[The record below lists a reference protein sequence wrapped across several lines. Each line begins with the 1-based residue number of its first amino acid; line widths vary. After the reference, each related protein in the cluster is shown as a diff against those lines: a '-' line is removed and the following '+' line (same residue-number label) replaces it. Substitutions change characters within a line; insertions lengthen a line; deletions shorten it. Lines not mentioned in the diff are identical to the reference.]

1 MNTIIKIFEDSEM
14 MVGTYYEIQ
23 LFLNDSDIV
32 EDFNFLIKSDKDEII
47 ELNNSEYIVS
57 DLYPMIFRKKNISIE
72 DSIKIGDIDILQKL
86 FNKAKKYNVSF
97 Q

>member
-57 DLYPMIFRKKNISIE
+57 DLYPMVFRQKNISIE
-72 DSIKIGDIDILQKL
+72 ESIKIGDIDILQKL

>member
-57 DLYPMIFRKKNISIE
+57 DLYPMIFRQKNISIE

-86 FNKAKKYNVSF
+86 FIKAKKYNVSF